1 MPTRTKSKTP
11 AQTPVKAKAKTKA
24 IAKAASIT
32 VVALIQAKPGKTT
45 ALKRALTAMV
55 AATRTE
61 AGCLN
66 YDLHQDTEDTRNF
79 IFHENWTSEAH
90 LSAHL
95 DSPHLHAFRAQAD
108 ELLAEPPKMW
118 RAKRV
123 A

>member
-1 MPTRTKSKTP
+1 M
-11 AQTPVKAKAKTKA
+11 
-24 IAKAASIT
+24 
-32 VVALIQAKPGKTT
+32 VALIQAKPGKTT

-108 ELLAEPPKMW
+108 ELLAEPPKLW
-118 RAKRV
+118 RASSRHTAPRSSVVERLAEPARLKDRRSAELAELV
-123 A
+123 RG